1 MTTQRKIELLQKAKT
16 KFDMAYALNLFEP
29 QRYFAFLL
37 DVYLKADFL
46 RLKEEFLKKYATPDS
61 HNIKKSLKTKKFN
74 VAVSAKY
81 NHTRLSM
88 NDNGYILLDG
98 SIYDYDEYL
107 RGVRLNKISAIP
119 QPHNNALSLV

>member
-1 MTTQRKIELLQKAKT
+1 MQV
-16 KFDMAYALNLFEP
+16 N
-29 QRYFAFLL
+29 
-37 DVYLKADFL
+37 
-46 RLKEEFLKKYATPDS
+46 KEEIKRLSLIEPFFNEELTPENEFVTYIDCTNYSTVAKKDNATPDS

-107 RGVRLNKISAIP
+107 RGVRLNMISAIP